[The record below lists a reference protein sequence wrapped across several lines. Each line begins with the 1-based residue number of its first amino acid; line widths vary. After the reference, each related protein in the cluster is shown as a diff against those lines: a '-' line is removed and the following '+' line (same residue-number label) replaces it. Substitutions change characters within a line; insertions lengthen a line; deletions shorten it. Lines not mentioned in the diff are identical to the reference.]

1 MLFCPNCANLLVIS
15 SETGLNKWACNT
27 CAYEFPI
34 TKQMTSRM
42 RLKRKQVDDV
52 LGGDEMW
59 AHADRTQGMISFTTD
74 GGGNSLPS
82 FYLASCDKC
91 NFNSAFFYQL
101 QIRSA
106 DEPMTTCAISI
117 ILYFLLLLTS
127 GKRKVYRWFPL
138 TVTIYLSVYWLLFLF
153 YFWRCVNCANQW
165 RENWRTSQLWGS
177 NIL

>member
-1 MLFCPNCANLLVIS
+1 
-15 SETGLNKWACNT
+15 
-27 CAYEFPI
+27 
-34 TKQMTSRM
+34 MTSRM

-74 GGGNSLPS
+74 GGGNSLPA

-127 GKRKVYRWFPL
+127 GKRKVYR
-138 TVTIYLSVYWLLFLF
+138 
-153 YFWRCVNCANQW
+153 
-165 RENWRTSQLWGS
+165 
-177 NIL
+177 

>member
-15 SETGLNKWACNT
+15 AETGLNKWACNT
-27 CAYEFPI
+27 CVYEFPI
-34 TKQMTSRM
+34 TKQMTSRT

-59 AHADRTQGMISFTTD
+59 AHADRTQGMYYMID
-74 GGGNSLPS
+74 LPLLVKVNDTFS
-82 FYLASCDKC
+82 LASCDKC

-117 ILYFLLLLTS
+117 ISNFLILLTC
-127 GKRKVYRWFPL
+127 GKCYSL
-138 TVTIYLSVYWLLFLF
+138 
-153 YFWRCVNCANQW
+153 
-165 RENWRTSQLWGS
+165 
-177 NIL
+177 